1 VVVEEV
7 KELLLTLVLTA
18 DPVVVVE
25 VLLTLLNQEVQ
36 EHQVKE
42 ILEDQV

>member
-1 VVVEEV
+1 VAVEEV

-18 DPVVVVE
+18 DPVVEVE
-25 VLLTLLNQEVQ
+25 VLVTLLNLEDQEY
-36 EHQVKE
+36 QVKE

>member
-1 VVVEEV
+1 VAVEEV
-7 KELLLTLVLTA
+7 KEHHLTLVLTA

-25 VLLTLLNQEVQ
+25 VLLTLLNLEDQ